1 MYRHLKV
8 RVSFKGNLDPINGL
22 VYVEDYNASNKP
34 RSFIIEVNKKDPEEE
49 IVKTLAH
56 EVVHIYQ
63 YAYGE
68 LNEEMSLWKGKKV
81 DQSKIDYFEQPWEKE
96 AAEVGEFLY
105 ESYILG
111 NTK

>member
-1 MYRHLKV
+1 
-8 RVSFKGNLDPINGL
+8 
-22 VYVEDYNASNKP
+22 
-34 RSFIIEVNKKDPEEE
+34 
-49 IVKTLAH
+49 
-56 EVVHIYQ
+56 VHIYQ